1 MKEIMKSIEG
11 FITVSSAIFLLWIL
25 ISWADVLM
33 HNAPTSTGE
42 PHDWNAFV
50 LLTEIEP

>member
-1 MKEIMKSIEG
+1 MKEIARMIYDT
-11 FITVSSAIFLLWIL
+11 IIILSACALLWLL
-25 ISWADVLM
+25 ISWGDVLM

-42 PHDWNAFV
+42 PHDWNCFV

>member
-1 MKEIMKSIEG
+1 MKEILKSIEG

-25 ISWADVLM
+25 LSWGDVLM

-42 PHDWNAFV
+42 PHDWNCFV